1 MTHAAKAQWNKRV
14 GKSQMRTVNMGTF
27 MDARKGKLCE
37 TGRRINLFNPLTLI
51 GVKHEI
57 RYGLRRCFD
66 LGGRVP
72 ASTGAICQTG
82 RRDQIPQGQLHGH
95 GGAFWPTRCHA
106 NGRAPYD
113 AKAAADNADVVATLS
128 KLPWAAFGE
137 GTDKGD
143 TRAKPEIWKE
153 AAKYKEAA
161 DKMQAEIVK
170 LNTAAKAGNIDAL
183 KVAFGPA
190 AASCKACHDN
200 FRKD

>member
-1 MTHAAKAQWNKRV
+1 MKYTLSCASALLMLAMGLPAQAQFAKPEDAIKYRKASFTVMAAH
-14 GKSQMRTVNMGTF
+14 F
-27 MDARKGKLCE
+27 
-37 TGRRINLFNPLTLI
+37 GR
-51 GVKHEI
+51 
-57 RYGLRRCFD
+57 
-66 LGGRVP
+66 LG
-72 ASTGAICQTG
+72 AM
-82 RRDQIPQGQLHGH
+82 
-95 GGAFWPTRCHA
+95 A

-137 GTDKGD
+137 GSDKGD

-183 KVAFGPA
+183 KAAFGPA

>member
-1 MTHAAKAQWNKRV
+1 MKHKLSWVGAMLVLAVSLPAQAQFAKPEDAVKYR
-14 GKSQMRTVNMGTF
+14 KATFTVMSAHF
-27 MDARKGKLCE
+27 
-37 TGRRINLFNPLTLI
+37 GR
-51 GVKHEI
+51 
-57 RYGLRRCFD
+57 
-66 LGGRVP
+66 LG
-72 ASTGAICQTG
+72 AM
-82 RRDQIPQGQLHGH
+82 
-95 GGAFWPTRCHA
+95 A

-113 AKAAADNADVVATLS
+113 AKAAADNAEVVATLS

-153 AAKYKEAA
+153 AAKYKEASE
-161 DKMQAEIVK
+161 KMQAEVAK

-183 KVAFGPA
+183 KAAFGPA

>member
-1 MTHAAKAQWNKRV
+1 MKYTTGCASALLLLAMGLPAQAQFAKPEDAIKYRKASFTVMAAH
-14 GKSQMRTVNMGTF
+14 F
-27 MDARKGKLCE
+27 
-37 TGRRINLFNPLTLI
+37 GR
-51 GVKHEI
+51 
-57 RYGLRRCFD
+57 
-66 LGGRVP
+66 LG
-72 ASTGAICQTG
+72 AM
-82 RRDQIPQGQLHGH
+82 
-95 GGAFWPTRCHA
+95 A

-113 AKAAADNADVVATLS
+113 AKAAADNADVVATLA

-183 KVAFGPA
+183 KAAFGPA

-200 FRKD
+200 FRKE